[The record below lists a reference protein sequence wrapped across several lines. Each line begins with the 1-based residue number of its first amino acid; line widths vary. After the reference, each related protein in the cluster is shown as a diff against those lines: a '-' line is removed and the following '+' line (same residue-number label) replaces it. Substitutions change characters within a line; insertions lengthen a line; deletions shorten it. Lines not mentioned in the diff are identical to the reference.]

1 MKRILSVTACFVAL
15 IFMSF
20 AMTSA
25 EPTYKNLKV
34 MPKNTNKKEMDSVM
48 HHFTASLGVRCNFC
62 HQYNNEQK
70 AMDFASDA
78 NEHKGIAR
86 DMMKMTAKLNKKYF
100 DVDNSKS
107 LTAKLEVTCFSCHN
121 GKANPATQPPPAP
134 PRPQGG
140 GPGGAPAVSAPQGG
154 APGAARP
161 QTDSTRRQ

>member
-1 MKRILSVTACFVAL
+1 MKSIISVTACFIAL

-20 AMTSA
+20 AFTNA
-25 EPTYKNLKV
+25 KPTYKNLKV
-34 MPKNTNKKEMDSVM
+34 LPKNTNKKEMDSVM
-48 HHFTASLGVRCNFC
+48 HHFTGSLGVKCNYC

-78 NEHKGIAR
+78 NEHKEIAR

-121 GKANPATQPPPAP
+121 GKAHPVTQPPPAP
-134 PRPQGG
+134 PRAQGA
-140 GPGGAPAVSAPQGG
+140 GAAPQGG
-154 APGAARP
+154 APAAPRP
-161 QTDSTRRQ
+161 QADSARRL